1 MHDSMLIAEKFKA
14 LQQVLSEQARRLWAA
29 TEALALGYG
38 GISTVA
44 RATGLSHPTI
54 RAGIRELR
62 HGPVAA
68 PSPPTRTRI
77 RRPGAGRKRATAKD
91 ATLLADLEALVEP
104 STRGDPQSPLRWTC
118 KSVRRLATELHAQG
132 HTVSPQLVSTLLH
145 QAGYSLQGTRK
156 TREGSTHPDRDAQF
170 EHIASRVR
178 DCQHRGEP
186 VISVDAK
193 KKELVGD
200 FKNAGR
206 EWHPQ
211 GQAPEVRVY
220 DFIDAALG
228 KAIPY
233 GVYDVHANVGWVS
246 VGVDHD
252 TPAFAV
258 ATIRTWWLAMG
269 SAMYPKAQE
278 LLITAD
284 SGGSNSAR
292 ARLWKR
298 ELQRFADASG
308 LRVSV
313 SHLPPG
319 TSKWNKI
326 EHRMFCHITANWRGK
341 PLESREVI
349 VSLIGA
355 TTTAK
360 GLRIQA
366 ALDAGQY
373 PTGVKVPDAE
383 MEALRIERSDFHGD
397 WNYTILPTIQP
408 RHIGRRRQ
416 N

>member
-1 MHDSMLIAEKFKA
+1 MAEYTSLAEKFA
-14 LQQVLSEQARRLWAA
+14 VLRPVLNELARRRWAA
-29 TEALALGYG
+29 TEALAFGRG
-38 GISTVA
+38 GISAVA
-44 RATGLSHPTI
+44 RATGLSRKTI
-54 RAGIRELR
+54 RTGIREMR
-62 HGPVAA
+62 TAEGAVSA
-68 PSPPTRTRI
+68 PETTRM
-77 RRPGAGRKRATAKD
+77 RRPGAGRKRRVAQD
-91 ATLLADLEALVEP
+91 PTLLGDLEALVEP
-104 STRGDPQSPLRWTC
+104 TTRGDPQSPLRWTC
-118 KSVRRLATELHAQG
+118 KSVRRLAVELQAQG
-132 HTVSPQLVSTLLH
+132 HQVSPQLVSELL
-145 QAGYSLQGTRK
+145 QATGYSLQGARK
-156 TREGSTHPDRDAQF
+156 TREGAQHPDRNAQF
-170 EHIASRVR
+170 EHIAARVR
-178 DCQHRGEP
+178 DFQNRGEP

-211 GQAPEVRVY
+211 SQAPPVRVY
-220 DFIDAALG
+220 DFVDPELG

-233 GVYDVHANVGWVS
+233 GVYDLHANVGWVS

-258 ATIRTWWLAMG
+258 ATIRAWWLQMG
-269 SAMYPKAQE
+269 TAMYPQATE

-298 ELQRFADASG
+298 ELQRFADESG

-326 EHRMFCHITANWRGK
+326 EHRMFCHITANWRGQ

-355 TTTAK
+355 TTTTQ

-366 ALDAGQY
+366 TLDAGQY
-373 PTGVKVPDAE
+373 PTGVKVSDVE
-383 MEALRIERSDFHGD
+383 MTSLRIERSAFHGD
-397 WNYTILPTIQP
+397 WNYTMLPHRHP
-408 RHIGRRRQ
+408 RSKRRA
-416 N
+416 NA

>member
-1 MHDSMLIAEKFKA
+1 MQDSMLIAEKFKA
-14 LQQVLSEQARRLWAA
+14 LQPVLSEQARRLWAA

-118 KSVRRLATELHAQG
+118 KSVRRLATELQAQG

-193 KKELVGD
+193 KKELVGTL
-200 FKNAGR
+200 R
-206 EWHPQ
+206 T
-211 GQAPEVRVY
+211 
-220 DFIDAALG
+220 LG
-228 KAIPY
+228 GSGIHGAKRLRY
-233 GVYDVHANVGWVS
+233 GSMTSSTRHLAKPS
-246 VGVDHD
+246 PTASTMC
-252 TPAFAV
+252 TPMSA
-258 ATIRTWWLAMG
+258 G
-269 SAMYPKAQE
+269 SA
-278 LLITAD
+278 
-284 SGGSNSAR
+284 SA
-292 ARLWKR
+292 
-298 ELQRFADASG
+298 
-308 LRVSV
+308 
-313 SHLPPG
+313 
-319 TSKWNKI
+319 
-326 EHRMFCHITANWRGK
+326 
-341 PLESREVI
+341 
-349 VSLIGA
+349 
-355 TTTAK
+355 
-360 GLRIQA
+360 
-366 ALDAGQY
+366 
-373 PTGVKVPDAE
+373 
-383 MEALRIERSDFHGD
+383 
-397 WNYTILPTIQP
+397 
-408 RHIGRRRQ
+408 
-416 N
+416 